1 MVKPTPFKSTLRSTV
16 AKAPLLMVVDGDV
29 GGVGK
34 STFTTI
40 VAMAFG
46 LVDAAI
52 DVFELDEQ
60 GKLARFLGADVTCLH
75 GARLDTDSDGDRD
88 LVPVFAPLH
97 EALVDM
103 PQSGRS
109 AVLEVGGA
117 LTAVWNAFIRETDL
131 QEDIDALGLTMMVF
145 LVLIASEE
153 SARQVLSQIRELRE
167 TLPSAIIVIVC
178 NERDG
183 SPAVEAKDLPPDLRK
198 KLEQALKTYPLIRMP
213 LLPLKSRRIYEK
225 LGLPPSTIISWHRGH
240 YAEAVARTGK
250 KLLPAKRFVK
260 DVAAWSETIRSELA
274 QILPFLGG
282 GDA

>member
-1 MVKPTPFKSTLRSTV
+1 MGKPSLLKSSLSTV
-16 AKAPLLMVVDGDV
+16 ATAPLLMAVDGDV

-34 STFTTI
+34 STLTTI

-46 LVDAAI
+46 LVDAPI

-60 GKLARFLGADVTCLH
+60 GKLARFLGGEVTCLH
-75 GARLDTDSDGDRD
+75 GARLDTDADGDRD

-97 EALVDM
+97 QALVAM
-103 PQSGRS
+103 PQSNRS

-131 QEDIDALGLTMMVF
+131 QEDVTALGLTMMVF

-153 SARQVLSQIRELRE
+153 SARQVLSQISELRE
-167 TLPSAIIVIVC
+167 TLPSANIVIVR

-183 SPAVEAKDLPPDLRK
+183 CPAAEAKELPSDLRK
-198 KLEQALKTYPLIRMP
+198 GLEQALKVYPSICMP
-213 LLPLKSRRIYEK
+213 RLRLKSRRIYEK
-225 LGLPPSTIISWHRGH
+225 LGLPPTTIISWHRDH
-240 YAEAVARTGK
+240 YAEAVSRTGK
-250 KLLPAKRFVK
+250 SLLHAKRFVK

-274 QILPFLGG
+274 RILPFLGG

>member
-1 MVKPTPFKSTLRSTV
+1 MGKSTLLKSALSTV
-16 AKAPLLMVVDGDV
+16 ATAPLLMAVDGDV

-46 LVDAAI
+46 LVEAPI

-60 GKLARFLGADVTCLH
+60 GKLARFLGSGVTCLH

-88 LVPVFAPLH
+88 LVSVFAPLH
-97 EALVDM
+97 QALVAM
-103 PQSGRS
+103 PQTRRS

-131 QEDIDALGLTMMVF
+131 QEDVTALGLTMAVF

-167 TLPSAIIVIVC
+167 TLPSATIVIIR

-183 SPAVEAKDLPPDLRK
+183 CPIVEARELPPDLRK
-198 KLEQALKTYPLIRMP
+198 ALEQALRVYPSIRMP
-213 LLPLKSRRIYEK
+213 RLRLKSRRIYEK
-225 LGLPPSTIISWHRGH
+225 LGLPPTTIISWHRGH
-240 YAEAVARTGK
+240 YAEACARTGK
-250 KLLPAKRFVK
+250 SLLEAKRFVK

-274 QILPFLGG
+274 RILPFLGG